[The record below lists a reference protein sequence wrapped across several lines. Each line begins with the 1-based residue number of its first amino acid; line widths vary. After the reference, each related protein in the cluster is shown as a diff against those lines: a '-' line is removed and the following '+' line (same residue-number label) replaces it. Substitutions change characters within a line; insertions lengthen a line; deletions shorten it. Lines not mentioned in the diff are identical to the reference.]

1 MPAGPETWVVPGPDA
16 AVRLAL
22 PARLVLPVALFGL
35 PARLVL
41 PVLRALLLVALSGRG
56 PLKA

>member
-1 MPAGPETWVVPGPDA
+1 
-16 AVRLAL
+16 
-22 PARLVLPVALFGL
+22 LFGL

>member
-1 MPAGPETWVVPGPDA
+1 
-16 AVRLAL
+16 VRLAL

-41 PVLRALLLVALSGRG
+41 PVLRAWLLVALSGRG